1 MRDGQVVDAD
11 HDDRVQDDHLTQ
23 KHDFL
28 LGTLATEYMP
38 TIRRLRINFVVL
50 LLRRTTIMMTE
61 DTDRVLC
68 NRKKQRVSILI
79 GNHVYDVNVLASI
92 QLLNDS
98 G

>member
-38 TIRRLRINFVVL
+38 TVIS
-50 LLRRTTIMMTE
+50 TSDSAAHE
-61 DTDRVLC
+61 DIVDTLGYL
-68 NRKKQRVSILI
+68 ST
-79 GNHVYDVNVLASI
+79 H
-92 QLLNDS
+92 
-98 G
+98 